1 MGMIYLG
8 VALVIGGAVTMLV
21 SYHSTGSSLVAD
33 AGKILAFLGFAVY
46 VVGRIR
52 HGKTRKADP
61 HGEDTRR
68 ENRPS

>member
-8 VALVIGGAVTMLV
+8 AGLVIGGAVMMLV
-21 SYHSTGSSLVAD
+21 SYHSTGSSLVTD

-52 HGKTRKADP
+52 YRGKKKTDP
-61 HGEDTRR
+61 HGRGTRR
-68 ENRPS
+68 EDQS